1 MLDTIK
7 MITRASNAFNWE
19 QAFFNTTLKEKVDS
33 FSKTIL
39 KIMNYFMCD
48 DLPFLNNKIRT
59 LIQEKNTASEP
70 TCSI

>member
-1 MLDTIK
+1 
-7 MITRASNAFNWE
+7 
-19 QAFFNTTLKEKVDS
+19 
-33 FSKTIL
+33 
-39 KIMNYFMCD
+39 MNYFFSRETVMCD